1 MPVTLPTPAEFSSL
15 PWKSRDKAILAARN
29 LLRAYGGSV
38 AEDMTGDGY
47 RIARE
52 RNATDNARWAERVRE
67 EARRLERESNRRAV
81 VQR

>member
-1 MPVTLPTPAEFSSL
+1 MPVTLPTPAEFSAL
-15 PWKSRDKAILAARN
+15 PWKSRDRAILAARN

-38 AEDMTGDGY
+38 SEDMTGDGY

-52 RNATDNARWAERVRE
+52 RNAADNARWAERVRE

>member
-1 MPVTLPTPAEFSSL
+1 MPVTLPSPAEFSGLS
-15 PWKSRDKAILAARN
+15 WRSRDKAIIAARN
-29 LLRAYGGSV
+29 LLRAYGGAV
-38 AEDMTGDGY
+38 AEDMTGDHY

-67 EARRLERESNRRAV
+67 EARRLERESNRRAG

>member
-1 MPVTLPTPAEFSSL
+1 MPVTLPTPDEFSSL

-52 RNATDNARWAERVRE
+52 RNACDNARWAERVRE